1 MPSSLAAVTINDRI
15 VQFIDS
21 DAPLTGTELYD
32 LLESVTPLS
41 RLRQIFRQG
50 ERNRLTDG
58 TQQSYAQ
65 HNRMLLLGLD
75 RLLAGDLGWYLTRVA
90 EPETVTEPTLLECFE
105 VVRAAN
111 LTREARVAVWVAA
124 ALHDC
129 GMLVETETGVDVEDG
144 VVVAAEVVDTLCPS
158 EVRDLTLFAI
168 RHHDYIKDV
177 FTGEAPALT
186 VSSDLAGLPIA
197 QRGVA
202 MLALGMIQV
211 AGAASLGEGR
221 LSEFRMK
228 IFSCCS
234 QGTALKDTTSRT
246 RLERLGVRWPGDL
259 RRPLKDLIE
268 QVPVHGWHR
277 AWEPAPEEDRTPVLE
292 RLADLWAD
300 MESQHVV
307 LGPAFDTAAPGGWS
321 VRARTLLNGTSVA
334 VIG

>member
-1 MPSSLAAVTINDRI
+1 MRASLAVDSVNDRI
-15 VQFIDS
+15 DRFIDS
-21 DAPLTGTELYD
+21 DEPLTGTELYD

-41 RLRQIFRQG
+41 QLRQIFRQG
-50 ERNRLTDG
+50 DRNRLTDG

-75 RLLAGDLGWYLTRVA
+75 RLFEGDLSWYMTRVA
-90 EPETVTEPTLLECFE
+90 EPETVTQQALLECFE
-105 VVRAAN
+105 VVRAAE
-111 LTREARVAVWVAA
+111 LTRGARVAVWVAA

-144 VVVAAEVVDTLCPS
+144 VVVAAEVVDNLCPS

-177 FTGEAPALT
+177 FTGEAPAST
-186 VSSDLAGLPIA
+186 VSSDLTGLPIA

-221 LSEFRMK
+221 LNEFRMK
-228 IFSCCS
+228 IFASCS
-234 QGTALKDTTSRT
+234 RGTALNDTTSRT
-246 RLERLGVRWPGDL
+246 RLERLGVPCPVDL
-259 RRPLKDLIE
+259 SQPLQGLIE
-268 QVPVHGWHR
+268 NVPVHGWHR
-277 AWEPAPEEDRTPVLE
+277 AWESAPEEDRRPVLE
-292 RLADLWAD
+292 RLADVWAD
-300 MESQHVV
+300 IDSQHIV
-307 LGPAFDTAAPGGWS
+307 LGPTFDTAAPGGWT
-321 VRARTLLNGTSVA
+321 VRERRLLNGARVA

>member
-1 MPSSLAAVTINDRI
+1 MPSSLAVDSVNDRI
-15 VQFIDS
+15 ARFIDS
-21 DAPLTGTELYD
+21 DEPLDGTELYD

-50 ERNRLTDG
+50 DRNRLTDG

-75 RLLAGDLGWYLTRVA
+75 RLFESDLRWYLTRVA
-90 EPETVTEPTLLECFE
+90 EPETVTQSALLECFE
-105 VVRAAN
+105 VVRTAD
-111 LTREARVAVWVAA
+111 LTRGARVAVWVAA

-144 VVVAAEVVDTLCPS
+144 VVVAAEVVDTVCPS
-158 EVRDLTLFAI
+158 EFRDVTLFAI
-168 RHHDYIKDV
+168 HHHDYIKDV

-186 VSSDLAGLPIA
+186 VSSDLAALPIA

-221 LSEFRMK
+221 LSEFRMN

-234 QGTALKDTTSRT
+234 RGTALEDTTSRT
-246 RLERLGVRWPGDL
+246 RLERLGVRWPVDL
-259 RRPLKDLIE
+259 SRPLQGLIE
-268 QVPVHGWHR
+268 NVPVHGWHR
-277 AWEPAPEEDRTPVLE
+277 AWESAPGEDRTPILE
-292 RLADLWAD
+292 RLADVWAD
-300 MESQHVV
+300 IDSQHIV
-307 LGPAFDTAAPGGWS
+307 LGPAFDTAAGGGWS
-321 VRARTLLNGTSVA
+321 VRERTLLNGARVA